1 MRFLPLMIAAI
12 AVLSGLCAAQ
22 DDSSNN
28 NNDDAIHAITELHED
43 GTKTVTVTDPDKH
56 SSEASTYNAANRL
69 IEKVVYT
76 LDENNSPV
84 SGLVYGADN
93 AVAFKTTYKHDDF
106 NRIVEEDDYTLDD
119 QLFRR
124 FTYEFGPDGKLKRI
138 HAFDGQGNEMRQ
150 SDARADEQQSLPR
163 GH

>member
-1 MRFLPLMIAAI
+1 MRFISLLIATTALLPWI
-12 AVLSGLCAAQ
+12 CAGQ
-22 DDSSNN
+22 DDTSNTA
-28 NNDDAIHAITELHED
+28 DDNAIHAITELHED
-43 GTKTVTVTDPDKH
+43 GTKTVTITDPDKH
-56 SSEASTYNAANRL
+56 TSEASTYNAGDRL

-106 NRIVEEDDYTLDD
+106 NRIVEEDDFTLQDE
-119 QLFRR
+119 LFRR
-124 FTYEFGPDGKLKRI
+124 FTYDFGPDGKLKQI
-138 HAFDGQGNEMRQ
+138 HAFDGQGNELQ
-150 SDARADEQQSLPR
+150 ESDAHKDQRQSLPR

>member
-1 MRFLPLMIAAI
+1 MRFSLILLAAI
-12 AVLSGLCAAQ
+12 ALLPWLCAGQ
-22 DDSSNN
+22 DDSSNS
-28 NNDDAIHAITELHED
+28 DDNAIHAITALHED
-43 GTKTVTVTDPDKH
+43 GTKTVTITDPDKH
-56 SSEASTYNAANRL
+56 SSEASTYDAANHV

-84 SGLVYGADN
+84 SGLVYGRDG

-106 NRIVEEDDYTLDD
+106 SRIVEEDDLTLQD

-124 FTYEFGPDGKLKRI
+124 FTYDFGPDGKLLRI
-138 HAFDGQGNEMRQ
+138 HAYDGQGNELQ
-150 SDARADEQQSLPR
+150 ESDAHKDERQSLPR